1 MQIDDAVLEIL
12 EDDVAAIHRDRR
24 AHARFQQLL
33 DLRDDLVILLASRFG
48 AWRLPA
54 APMITGR
61 PAVKCSMIAASTA
74 GFSWRQSLSSV
85 FVTVMKSAPR
95 KTPPTSGS
103 WNSRSASG
111 ERAAALRS
119 GKFAVPD
126 SMTVRPGRN
135 FSVAGFGVCSV

>member
-1 MQIDDAVLEIL
+1 M
-12 EDDVAAIHRDRR
+12 
-24 AHARFQQLL
+24 
-33 DLRDDLVILLASRFG
+33 
-48 AWRLPA
+48 
-54 APMITGR
+54 TGR

-74 GFSWRQSLSSV
+74 GFSWCQSLSSL

-111 ERAAALRS
+111 ERAAAAPRS